1 MLRQWRHPVKIS
13 TIQWEQQGDT
23 FDLCCTMIQYFILND
38 PNLVLLEMKN
48 MLHCIPNKS
57 HSGVFITNQFT
68 PKLTMQP
75 ELDEI
80 TVYYN
85 FRKPYIVD
93 ENHI

>member
-1 MLRQWRHPVKIS
+1 
-13 TIQWEQQGDT
+13 
-23 FDLCCTMIQYFILND
+23 
-38 PNLVLLEMKN
+38 MKN
-48 MLHCIPNKS
+48 VLHCIPNKS
-57 HSGVFITNQFT
+57 HSGVFMTNQFT